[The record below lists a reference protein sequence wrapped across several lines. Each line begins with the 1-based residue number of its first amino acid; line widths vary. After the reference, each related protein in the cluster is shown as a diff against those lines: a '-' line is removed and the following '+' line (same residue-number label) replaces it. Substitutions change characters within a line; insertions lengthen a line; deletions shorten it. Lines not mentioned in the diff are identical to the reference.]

1 MTMDQEVTELVRRCM
16 LQDQLALRVLEE
28 HRVIAGTL
36 VCAEDLHTL
45 LRTTV

>member
-36 VCAEDLHTL
+36 VSAEDLHTL